1 MFAVAAIPVLV
12 QRLMVQAS
20 CSALLALSPSPGA
33 NNKETLTGWT
43 PSRASFYARRQLQM
57 GTAWS
62 RMLIAMT
69 ATLEARTDVHMQ
81 IWGHEIHLLA
91 NKGEE
96 KWQHDM
102 KVVST
107 CPWL

>member
-1 MFAVAAIPVLV
+1 MFAVAAIPGLV
-12 QRLMVQAS
+12 QGLRVQAS

-81 IWGHEIHLLA
+81 IWGHEIHLLDIFWPT
-91 NKGEE
+91 KGRRNDKMISE
-96 KWQHDM
+96 
-102 KVVST
+102 
-107 CPWL
+107 

>member
-12 QRLMVQAS
+12 QGLMVQAS

-43 PSRASFYARRQLQM
+43 LSRVNFYARRQLQT

-69 ATLEARTDVHMQ
+69 ATLEARTDVHMR
-81 IWGHEIHLLA
+81 IWGHEIHLLDIFWPT
-91 NKGEE
+91 KGRRND
-96 KWQHDM
+96 KM
-102 KVVST
+102 ISK
-107 CPWL
+107 

>member
-81 IWGHEIHLLA
+81 IWGHEIHLLDIFWPT
-91 NKGEE
+91 KGRRND
-96 KWQHDM
+96 KM
-102 KVVST
+102 ISK
-107 CPWL
+107 